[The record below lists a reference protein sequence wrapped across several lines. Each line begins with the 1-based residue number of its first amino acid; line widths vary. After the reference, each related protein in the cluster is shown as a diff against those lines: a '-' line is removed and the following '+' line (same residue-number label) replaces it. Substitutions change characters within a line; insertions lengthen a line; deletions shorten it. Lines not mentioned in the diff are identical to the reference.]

1 MTSTPRSLWLE
12 PGRRVRLRLV
22 LALLAAPMLLA
33 ALLTGLVF
41 LAAGST
47 MATREGTM
55 AVTAEAASVFFLVLP
70 GFSLSFGL
78 AGVAVLWFFG
88 LRGVLAWAAAGLAA
102 GAVGPV
108 ALALAAGGSPVVK
121 ESVIA
126 AGLGVAILLLTRWL
140 GGIRSG

>member
-1 MTSTPRSLWLE
+1 VWPE
-12 PGRRVRLRLV
+12 PSGRARLRLV
-22 LALLAAPMLLA
+22 LAMLAAPMLLA

-55 AVTAEAASVFFLVLP
+55 AVTAEAAGVFFLVLP
-70 GFSLSFGL
+70 GFSLTFGL
-78 AGVAVLWFFG
+78 AGVAVLWFFA
-88 LRGVLAWAAAGLAA
+88 LRGVLAWVAGGLAA
-102 GAVGPV
+102 GALAPV
-108 ALALAAGGSPVVK
+108 ALALAAGGTPVAK

-140 GGIRSG
+140 GGVRTG